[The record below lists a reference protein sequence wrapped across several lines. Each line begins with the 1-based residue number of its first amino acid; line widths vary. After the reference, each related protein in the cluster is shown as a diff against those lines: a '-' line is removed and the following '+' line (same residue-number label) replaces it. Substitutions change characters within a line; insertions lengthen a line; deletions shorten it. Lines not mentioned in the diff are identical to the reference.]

1 MKFTKWEDLT
11 EYQQLLSM
19 YSDAYKDVY
28 GVRPRC
34 TGLRPP
40 MTVEELKTQLE
51 HLEAII
57 IEQIKAERG

>member
-19 YSDAYKDVY
+19 YSDAYKDAY
-28 GVRPRC
+28 GVRPR
-34 TGLRPP
+34 GNSWYSD
-40 MTVEELKTQLE
+40 MTVEELKIQLKN
-51 HLEAII
+51 LEAII